1 MKRAWQIM
9 CLAFVA
15 AAIVTL
21 VGSFGYPYKDR
32 LGPGP
37 GFFPVWLSLITG
49 GLSLALFFQVT
60 WSRKAPFTQG
70 SPLPEDRSG
79 TIRIFIILAALAGS
93 LAFLDLLGF
102 RITLFLF
109 LAFLPLALGM
119 RNWVIV
125 LIFSLLGSFGV
136 FHVFY
141 YWLKVPLP
149 MGVLGF

>member
-1 MKRAWQIM
+1 MKRAWQSM
-9 CLAFVA
+9 CLAFLA

-21 VGSFGYPYKDR
+21 VSSFGYPYKDR

-37 GFFPVWLSLITG
+37 GFFPIWLSLITG
-49 GLSLALFFQVT
+49 GLSLALFAQVT
-60 WSRKAPFTQG
+60 WGRKAPFTQG
-70 SPLPEDRSG
+70 SPLPENRAG
-79 TIRIFIILAALAGS
+79 TVRILIILGALMAS
-93 LAFLDLLGF
+93 VAFLDFLGF

-109 LAFLPLALGM
+109 LIFLPLALGL

-125 LIFSLLGSFGV
+125 LIFSLLGSLGV
-136 FHVFY
+136 FHLFY

>member
-15 AAIVTL
+15 AAILTL
-21 VGSFGYPYKDR
+21 VGSFQYPYKDR

-49 GLSLALFFQVT
+49 GLSLALFCQVT
-60 WSRKAPFTQG
+60 WSRKAPFSPG
-70 SPLPEDRSG
+70 SPLPQDRAG
-79 TIRIFIILAALAGS
+79 AIRIFHNLAALAGS
-93 LAFLDLLGF
+93 VIFLDILGF

-109 LAFLPLALGM
+109 LVFLPPALGM
-119 RNWVIV
+119 RNWITI
-125 LIFSLLGSFGV
+125 LILSVLGSFGV

-149 MGVLGF
+149 MGVWGF

>member
-15 AAIVTL
+15 AAILTL
-21 VGSFGYPYKDR
+21 IGSFEYPYKDR

-49 GLSLALFFQVT
+49 GLSLALFCQVT
-60 WSRKAPFTQG
+60 WARKAPYTPG
-70 SPLPEDRSG
+70 SPLPENRSG
-79 TIRIFIILAALAGS
+79 TIRIFIILAALVGS
-93 LAFLDLLGF
+93 LVFLDLLGF

-109 LAFLPLALGM
+109 LLFLPPALGM
-119 RNWVIV
+119 RNWVVISILSV
-125 LIFSLLGSFGV
+125 LGSFGV

>member
-15 AAIVTL
+15 AAVVTL
-21 VGSFGYPYKDR
+21 ISSFGYAYKDR

-60 WSRKAPFTQG
+60 WGRTPPFEPA
-70 SPLPEDRSG
+70 SPLPQDRPG
-79 TIRIFIILAALAGS
+79 AVRILIILAALAAS
-93 LAFLDLLGF
+93 VALMDFLGF
-102 RITLFLF
+102 RITLLLFLF
-109 LAFLPLALGM
+109 FLPLALGI
-119 RNWVIV
+119 RSWVLI

-149 MGVLGF
+149 MGVWGL

>member
-15 AAIVTL
+15 AAILTL
-21 VGSFGYPYKDR
+21 IGSFEYPYKDR

-49 GLSLALFFQVT
+49 GLSLALFCKVT
-60 WSRKAPFTQG
+60 WARKAPYSPG
-70 SPLPEDRSG
+70 SPLPESRSG
-79 TIRIFIILAALAGS
+79 TIRIFIILVALIGS
-93 LAFLDLLGF
+93 LVFLDLLGF

-109 LAFLPLALGM
+109 LLFLPPALGM
-119 RNWVIV
+119 RNWPII
-125 LIFSLLGSFGV
+125 LTLSILGSFGV

-149 MGVLGF
+149 LGVLGF

>member
-9 CLAFVA
+9 CLAFLA

-21 VGSFGYPYKDR
+21 VSSFGYPYKDR

-37 GFFPVWLSLITG
+37 GFFPIWLSLITG
-49 GLSLALFFQVT
+49 GLSLALFAQVT
-60 WSRKAPFTQG
+60 WGRKAPFTQG
-70 SPLPEDRSG
+70 SPLPENRAG
-79 TIRIFIILAALAGS
+79 TVRILIILGALMAS
-93 LAFLDLLGF
+93 VAFLDFLGF

-109 LAFLPLALGM
+109 LIFLPLALGM

-125 LIFSLLGSFGV
+125 LIFSLLGSLGV
-136 FHVFY
+136 FHLFY

>member
-9 CLAFVA
+9 CLAFLAVA
-15 AAIVTL
+15 IITIVS
-21 VGSFGYPYKDR
+21 SFAYSYKDR

-49 GLSLALFFQVT
+49 GLSLALFAQVT
-60 WSRKAPFTQG
+60 WGRKAPFTAG
-70 SPLPEDRSG
+70 SPFPEERAG
-79 TIRIFIILAALAGS
+79 TIRIFIILAALVGS
-93 LAFLDLLGF
+93 VAFLDLLGF

-109 LAFLPLALGM
+109 LIFLPLALGM

-136 FHVFY
+136 FHLFY

>member
-21 VGSFGYPYKDR
+21 VSSFGYPYKDR

-49 GLSLALFFQVT
+49 GLSLALFVQVT
-60 WSRKAPFTQG
+60 WGRKAPFSQR
-70 SPLPEDRSG
+70 SPLPEGREG
-79 TIRIFIILAALAGS
+79 TIRIFIILGALAGS
-93 LAFLDLLGF
+93 LALLDLLGF

-109 LAFLPLALGM
+109 LIFLPLALGM
-119 RNWVIV
+119 RNWILV

-149 MGVLGF
+149 MGFLGF

>member
-1 MKRAWQIM
+1 M

-15 AAIVTL
+15 AAIITL
-21 VGSFGYPYKDR
+21 IGSFGYPYKDR

-37 GFFPVWLSLITG
+37 GFFPVWLSFITG
-49 GLSLALFFQVT
+49 GLSLALFAQVT
-60 WSRKAPFTQG
+60 WSRKTPFTPG
-70 SPLPEDRSG
+70 SPLPEDRAG
-79 TIRIFIILAALAGS
+79 TIRIIIILAALAGS